1 MLLPFL
7 SILCC
12 ALLIPSCRE
21 SSKRVVVVYSPHG
34 KEMLSAFEQ
43 RFEKV
48 HPEID
53 VRWLDMGSQDAYDR
67 VRTERH
73 NPQADVWWG
82 APATM
87 FARAEVESLLDA
99 YTPTWDSLVPSDFK
113 SQNGMW
119 YATQLTPEVIM
130 YNSRMLKSSEV
141 PEDWNDLLQPKWRD
155 KIILRYPL
163 ASGTMRTI
171 FSALIAREENRT
183 GSVES
188 GFDWLRRLDAN
199 TKSYAGDP
207 TQLYLKIAREE
218 APLSIWN
225 LPDVVIQQ
233 TINNY
238 PFGYVVP
245 KSGTPLITDCIAL
258 LNGSRHRDDATLF
271 YEFITTRESM
281 LLQAE
286 DFFRIPTRIDID
298 RAALPEWISSLDL
311 IPMKIDWAYL
321 ASHEREWMKRWEGEV
336 KGMGKEQASN
346 HP

>member
-1 MLLPFL
+1 MIF
-7 SILCC
+7 
-12 ALLIPSCRE
+12 SCRD
-21 SSKRVVVVYSPHG
+21 SSKRTVVVYSPHG

-48 HPEID
+48 YPEID
-53 VRWLDMGSQDAYDR
+53 VQWLDMGSQDAYDR
-67 VRTERH
+67 VRTERN
-73 NPQADVWWG
+73 NPQADIWWG

-87 FARAEVESLLDA
+87 FATAEAESLLHA
-99 YTPTWDSLVPSDFK
+99 YKPQWDSLVPSDFK
-113 SQNGMW
+113 SQNAMW

-130 YNSRMLKSSEV
+130 YNSRMLKSSELPV
-141 PEDWNDLLQPKWRD
+141 DWDDLLKPEWRE

-171 FSALIAREENRT
+171 FSALIAREEKRT
-183 GSVES
+183 GDVDS
-188 GFDWLRRLDAN
+188 GFGWLRRLDAN

-225 LPDVVIQQ
+225 LPDVVIQRS
-233 TINNY
+233 INGY
-238 PFGYVVP
+238 PFGYVIP

-258 LNGSRHRDDATLF
+258 LKGSRHREDAIRF
-271 YEFITTRESM
+271 YEFVTTRESM

-286 DFFRIPTRIDID
+286 NFFRIPTRTDIEPVT
-298 RAALPEWISSLDL
+298 LPEWISSLHL

-321 ASHEREWMKRWEGEV
+321 ASHEGRWMKRWEEEV
-336 KGMGKEQASN
+336 KGTGKEQAVN